1 MSRTGLGFAQA
12 AAGGA
17 FLVSVCVLIPTVAQ
31 AGCAV
36 HAKDP
41 YATRIAGQRAIMAV
55 GVRGTDCKERK
66 LLFVRLREH
75 RRFWP
80 DKTLAE
86 VRFTVTNGALRTRY
100 LCNGPIGE
108 KAVFTETWVQGE
120 AKHKSGPLKFK
131 ACG

>member
-1 MSRTGLGFAQA
+1 MSHPNSGLRLAVIGGGALITFGMLLPNVAQA
-12 AAGGA
+12 ACGA
-17 FLVSVCVLIPTVAQ
+17 Y
-31 AGCAV
+31 
-36 HAKDP
+36 AKDP

-66 LLFVRLREH
+66 LLIVRLREH

-86 VRFTVTNGALRTRY
+86 VRFTVTNGALRTHY
-100 LCNGPIGE
+100 LCNGSTGE
-108 KAVFTETWVQGE
+108 RDVFTETWVQGE
-120 AKHKSGPLKFK
+120 GKHKSGPLKFK